1 MRVSATINPA
11 TTANVRQLGADA
23 LRSWPVRIDSAF
35 VRVGQSADTNEGF
48 TMAATHEVT
57 NQVPPLVD
65 FNLYRIDRTL
75 VQAVARFDGAW
86 GDTALADYGVLAGGE
101 LIEHG
106 RLANRHSP
114 ELKTHDA
121 SGHRIDWVEF
131 HPSYHHLMGTAIAHG
146 VHGLAW
152 ETPRPGGHVVRAG
165 LELLHNQAD
174 SGTDCPLTMTYA
186 CIPALR
192 NEPALAQFWE
202 PRIVGRH
209 YDGSSR
215 AYVDK
220 AGLTIGMAM
229 TEKQGGTDVRANTSR
244 AMPLNESV
252 GGAECFALTGHKWFC
267 SAPMSDAFLTLA
279 YIDGGLTCFLLPR
292 YVPDGTRNAIFIQR
306 LKDKVGNR
314 SNASSEIEFENAFAW
329 RIGEPGRG
337 VATIIQMVAL
347 TRFNCMVG
355 STAIMRQAVI
365 QTLHHIAH
373 RRVSGV
379 RLIEAPLMR
388 NVAADLVL
396 ETEAALWLVMRLAR
410 ALDHLDDANE
420 QLFVRLATALGKYW
434 ICKRAPQHV
443 NEAQECLGGL
453 GYVEEHVMARLYRE
467 APLNSIWE
475 GSGNVQCL
483 DLLRALAKSPET
495 IDVLVDELAG
505 AMGSN
510 PSFDAAATRLATDLR
525 RAEFDPFEARMLA
538 ERMAVLLQASVLIR
552 HASGPIADAFVASR
566 LGPRSLTYGALDDR
580 RAVADLLSRIELP

>member
-1 MRVSATINPA
+1 
-11 TTANVRQLGADA
+11 
-23 LRSWPVRIDSAF
+23 
-35 VRVGQSADTNEGF
+35 
-48 TMAATHEVT
+48 MAATHEVT

-65 FNLYRIDRTL
+65 FNLYRVDRTL
-75 VQAVARFDGAW
+75 AQAVARFDGAW
-86 GDTALADYGVLAGGE
+86 GDGVLAEYGALAGGE

-106 RLANRHSP
+106 RLANRFSP
-114 ELKTHDA
+114 ELKSYDA
-121 SGHRIDWVEF
+121 YGHRIDQVEF
-131 HPSYHHLMGTAIAHG
+131 HPSYHHLMRTAIAHG

-192 NEPALAQFWE
+192 TEAALASVWE
-202 PRIVGRH
+202 PLIVGRR

-215 AYVDK
+215 PYFEK

-244 AMPLNESV
+244 ATPLNESV

-267 SAPMSDAFLTLA
+267 SAPMSDGFLTLA
-279 YIDGGLTCFLLPR
+279 YLDGGLTCFLLPR
-292 YVPDGTRNAIFIQR
+292 YRPDGTRNAIFIQR
-306 LKDKVGNR
+306 LKDKLGNR
-314 SNASSEIEFENAFAW
+314 SNASSEIEFEDAFAW
-329 RIGEPGRG
+329 RVGEPGRG

-355 STAIMRQAVI
+355 STAIMRQAAI

-373 RRVSGV
+373 RRVGGV

-396 ETEAALWLVMRLAR
+396 ETEAALWLVMRVAR
-410 ALDHLDDANE
+410 ALDHPDDANE
-420 QLFVRLATALGKYW
+420 RLFVRLATALGKYW
-434 ICKRAPQHV
+434 VCKRAPQHI

-453 GYVEEHVMARLYRE
+453 GYVEEHIMARLFRE

-475 GSGNVQCL
+475 GSGNVQCI
-483 DLLRALAKSPET
+483 DLLRALGKSPET
-495 IDVLVDELAG
+495 VDVLVDELAL
-505 AMGSN
+505 AMGAN
-510 PSFDAAATRLATDLR
+510 ASFDAAATRLAMDLR
-525 RAEFDPFEARMLA
+525 RGEPDPFEARLLA
-538 ERMAVLLQASVLIR
+538 ERMAVLLQASLLIR
-552 HASGPIADAFVASR
+552 HASAPIADAFVEAR
-566 LGPRSLTYGALDDR
+566 LGPCSLTYGALADR
-580 RAVADLLSRIELP
+580 RAVAELLSRIDVV